1 MASKTPSAKMN
12 TPAPVPAT
20 PLLERV
26 RQSGRVEELIQAA
39 TERARVRGRRRRR
52 IRTAALGVLAISG
65 LLGWSIPY
73 VRSTDTLA
81 TAAARRTAVVLAD
94 GSQAELNANT
104 ELFADFRYGRRT
116 VTLRQGEAFF
126 SVATDAAHPFLV
138 KTHAGTVRVTG
149 TKFNVRL
156 ADRGAEVTLLE
167 GSVSVEEAGR
177 RKREEGGSN
186 PETNSERRTS
196 NSELRTPI
204 SEARSIALSP
214 GQQLTIADGH
224 FDLRTLS
231 PADLSDLT
239 AWRQGRLA
247 LRGLTL
253 DEVVQRLAAYHGCEI
268 DCAPEVA
275 GLRPGGNFALDDF
288 TGFIEAME
296 ATLPVRVLHRG
307 DRRYTVVL
315 R

>member
-1 MASKTPSAKMN
+1 MN

-52 IRTAALGVLAISG
+52 IRTAALGVLAIAG
-65 LLGWSIPY
+65 LLGWSVPY

-167 GSVSVEEAGR
+167 GAVSFSPDPQASGLKSQV
-177 RKREEGGSN
+177 S
-186 PETNSERRTS
+186 
-196 NSELRTPI
+196 LV
-204 SEARSIALSP
+204 P
-214 GQQLTIADGH
+214 GQQLDAASATV
-224 FDLRTLS
+224 RTLS
-231 PADLSDLT
+231 PEDLSDLT

-268 DCAPEVA
+268 DCAPGVA

-307 DRRYTVVL
+307 DRRYTVVP